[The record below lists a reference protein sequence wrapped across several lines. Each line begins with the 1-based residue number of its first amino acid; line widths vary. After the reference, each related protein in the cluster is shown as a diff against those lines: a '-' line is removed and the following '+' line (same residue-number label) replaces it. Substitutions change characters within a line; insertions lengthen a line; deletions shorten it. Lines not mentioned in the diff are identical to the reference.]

1 VVNVHLS
8 ILSSRSKRVAATV
21 LSLSAAGLLG
31 GCASAPTSSSSTNN
45 NKTTVPTG
53 DRVSGEAS
61 SAERASDL
69 KEFSARAAGPRVQT
83 VVQSDEI
90 IIKGV
95 KLENTNFDFPITVNS
110 AVEKWIDYF
119 TGKGRKHFV
128 KYLERSEHFIPYIR
142 PLLRQY
148 GLPEDL
154 VYLAMI
160 ESGFNNHARSFAK
173 AVGPWQFISA
183 TGKRY
188 GLSVNWWVDERRDTR
203 KSTLSA
209 AQYLKDLYGMFHSW
223 ELAAASYNAGEAKL
237 ARAVRR
243 YGTTDFWALSRHRFL
258 RPETRDYVP
267 KIIAAAL
274 IAKNRTQFGF
284 PASKLV
290 PGKGEAVAPD
300 GEVVKL
306 ESDSSESTTAA
317 HKEALESVLKGE
329 FYENA
334 SSEEIGLEDDDA
346 EEGGELVPATVETQP
361 DPKTE
366 GKDSYA
372 LAKPIATPSVN
383 KKGEVGGEE
392 LLDFEVQS
400 PADLLKISR
409 AAGLSYHTVKS
420 LNPEL
425 LRWCTPANVGTY
437 RIKLPVSVKDRFLA
451 NYNDPKFQKRVEF
464 LTYKV
469 RKGQSLRSIAA
480 NFGIKV
486 DPLADLNGISA
497 KAHLR
502 KGARIR
508 LPMPA
513 DGGRSLSSLE
523 IRDPP
528 EHRRRRHRVRRRTTA
543 SVRKHKVSRV
553 SMRDRMKNRRKAS
566 Y

>member
-1 VVNVHLS
+1 V
-8 ILSSRSKRVAATV
+8 ATV
-21 LSLSAAGLLG
+21 LCLSGLGLG
-31 GCASAPTSSSSTNN
+31 GCASSP
-45 NKTTVPTG
+45 KMVPPSA
-53 DRVSGEAS
+53 DRLTRESS
-61 SAERASDL
+61 SAERAADVPGAPGQ
-69 KEFSARAAGPRVQT
+69 KEFSARESAPALQT
-83 VVQSDEI
+83 VVQSNEI

-95 KLENTNFDFPITVNS
+95 KLEHTKFDFPITVNS
-110 AVEKWIDYF
+110 SVEKWIDYF
-119 TGKGRKHFV
+119 TGRGRKHMV
-128 KYLERSEHFIPYIR
+128 KYLERSEQFIPFIR

-209 AQYLKDLYGMFHSW
+209 AQYLKDLYGMFNSW

-243 YGTTDFWALSRHRFL
+243 YGTSDYWALSRHRFL

-274 IAKNRTQFGF
+274 VAKNRTQFGF
-284 PASKLV
+284 APSKLE
-290 PGKGEAVAPD
+290 PTKGEAIAPD
-300 GEVVKL
+300 GEIVKL
-306 ESDSSESTTAA
+306 ESDSTESTTAA
-317 HKEALESVLKGE
+317 HKEALESVLKGD

-334 SSEEIGLEDDDA
+334 TSEEIGQDETADSDP
-346 EEGGELVPATVETQP
+346 VTPATVETQP
-361 DPKTE
+361 D
-366 GKDSYA
+366 
-372 LAKPIATPSVN
+372 AKPDAKEGYAMAKPVSTPSVN

-437 RIKLPVSVKDRFLA
+437 RIKLPVSAKDRFLT
-451 NYNDPKFQKRVEF
+451 NYNDPKFAKRVQF
-464 LTYKV
+464 LSYKV
-469 RKGQSLRSIAA
+469 RQGQSLRSIAA

-497 KAHLR
+497 KASLR
-502 KGARIR
+502 KGTLIR

-528 EHRRRRHRVRRRTTA
+528 ERRTRSRRHRRSTA
-543 SVRKHKVSRV
+543 STGKHEVSRV
-553 SMRDRMKNRRKAS
+553 SMRERMKNRRKSS

>member
-1 VVNVHLS
+1 VQIHR
-8 ILSSRSKRVAATV
+8 IFSSRGTRVAAVV
-21 LSLSAAGLLG
+21 LAFGLLG
-31 GCASAPTSSSSTNN
+31 GCSSAP
-45 NKTTVPTG
+45 KMVPNG

-61 SAERASDL
+61 SAERAADV
-69 KEFSARAAGPRVQT
+69 KEFSARSAAPRVQT
-83 VVQSDEI
+83 VVQPNEI

-95 KLENTNFDFPITVNS
+95 KLEHTSFDYPITVNS

-119 TGKGRKHFV
+119 TGNGRKHFV
-128 KYLERSEHFIPYIR
+128 KYLERSEHFIPFIR

-173 AVGPWQFISA
+173 AVGPWQFIPA

-209 AQYLKDLYGMFHSW
+209 AQYLKDLYGMFNSW

-243 YGTTDFWALSRHRFL
+243 YGTADFWALTRHRFL

-274 IAKNRTQFGF
+274 VAKNRTQFGF
-284 PASKLV
+284 PPSHIL
-290 PGKGEAVAPD
+290 PSKGEAIAPD

-306 ESDSSESTTAA
+306 ESDANQSNTSAQ
-317 HKEALESVLKGE
+317 KEELASVLKGE
-329 FYENA
+329 FYESA
-334 SSEEIGLEDDDA
+334 SSEEIGQ
-346 EEGGELVPATVETQP
+346 EETDGELVPATVETQP
-361 DPKTE
+361 DPRVDPKE
-366 GKDSYA
+366 SVA
-372 LAKPIATPSVN
+372 AAKPVTTPHVDKSG
-383 KKGEVGGEE
+383 KLMGEE
-392 LLDFEVQS
+392 LIDFEVQS

-437 RIKLPVSVKDRFLA
+437 RIKLPVSSKDRFLT
-451 NYNDPKFQKRVEF
+451 NYNDPKFAKRVEF
-464 LTYKV
+464 LAYKV

-486 DPLADLNGISA
+486 DPLADLNGISSNA
-497 KAHLR
+497 SLS
-502 KGARIR
+502 KGTLIR

-528 EHRRRRHRVRRRTTA
+528 ERRSRHRRHRRATA
-543 SVRKHKVSRV
+543 SVRRHAVSRV
-553 SMRDRMKNRRKAS
+553 SMRERLKNRRKAS

>member
-1 VVNVHLS
+1 MIWAVS
-8 ILSSRSKRVAATV
+8 IV
-21 LSLSAAGLLG
+21 GLG
-31 GCASAPTSSSSTNN
+31 GCASASKSVSS
-45 NKTTVPTG
+45 G
-53 DRVSGEAS
+53 DRVVGEAS
-61 SAERASDL
+61 SAERSGEL
-69 KEFSARAAGPRVQT
+69 REFSAREAAPRVQT
-83 VVQSDEI
+83 VVQPNEI

-95 KLENTNFDFPITVNS
+95 KLEHTHFDFPITVNT

-119 TGKGRKHFV
+119 TGRGRKHMV
-128 KYLERSEHFIPYIR
+128 KYLDRSEHFIPFIR

-209 AQYLKDLYGMFHSW
+209 AQYLKDLYGMFNSW

-243 YGTTDFWALSRHRFL
+243 YGTSDFWALTRHRFL

-274 IAKNRTQFGF
+274 VAKNRTQFGF
-284 PASKLV
+284 ERSKLEA
-290 PGKGEAVAPD
+290 GKGEAIAPD

-306 ESDSSESTTAA
+306 ESDSAESTTAA
-317 HKEALESVLKGE
+317 HKEALESVLKGD
-329 FYENA
+329 FYETA
-334 SSEEIGLEDDDA
+334 SSEEIGQ
-346 EEGGELVPATVETQP
+346 EETDGELVPATVETP
-361 DPKTE
+361 ADSRGDAKE
-366 GKDSYA
+366 GFA
-372 LAKPIATPSVN
+372 IAKPVSTPHVN
-383 KKGEVGGEE
+383 KRGELMGEE
-392 LLDFEVQS
+392 LMDFEVQS

-437 RIKLPVSVKDRFLA
+437 RIKLPAASKDRFLA
-451 NYNDPKFQKRVEF
+451 NYNDPRFAKRVEF
-464 LTYKV
+464 LAYKV

-497 KAHLR
+497 KASLP
-502 KGARIR
+502 KGALIR

-528 EHRRRRHRVRRRTTA
+528 ERRSRRGRVRRRSTA
-543 SVRKHKVSRV
+543 SVRKHEVSRV
-553 SMRDRMKNRRKAS
+553 SMRERLKNRRKAS